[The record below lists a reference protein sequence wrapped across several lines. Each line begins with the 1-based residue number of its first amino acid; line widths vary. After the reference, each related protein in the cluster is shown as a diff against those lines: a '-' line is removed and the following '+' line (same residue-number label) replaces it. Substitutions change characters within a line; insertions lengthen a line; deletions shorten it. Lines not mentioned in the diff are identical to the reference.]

1 MANAR
6 KKRNVITALTDED
19 DRTVE
24 HQAGLCDV
32 AKGSTCPRGGEELTV
47 ADFID
52 ASRGHWKVDMIRSFF
67 SAADVNR
74 ILSIHL
80 SRLDREDSL
89 IWKLSKDGRY
99 SVKSAYYHITE
110 NMVDNSHYKVQG
122 DWKTLWKL
130 KVPNCVK
137 LFLWRLLRGC
147 LPTRMNLQRKGVSCP
162 ATCAFCESALEN
174 EWHVFFGCMNSI
186 VCWQKAGMWQ
196 LLEQP
201 VSVSEGFQETAFFLL
216 SSLQYNM
223 KHKFAMVLWSLWK
236 QRNEKVWEGVQRATS
251 KVVTRAQE
259 AFTDW
264 NCVKSCDQNG
274 FGVGLCLRDDKG
286 QYIKSK
292 VLYHHGS
299 PPPREAEALGLLD
312 ALSWLGELGML
323 EIEQTLPDWR
333 DQFLSYK
340 DLKKQL
346 KLIAPK
352 DPSSERRRS
361 DEGEVTKEV
370 NDFLR
375 LLELEIEKFN
385 AFFVEKEEE
394 YVITWKELQ
403 DKVAWAKNSDV
414 ELMSVGREI
423 VDLHGE
429 MVLLENYS
437 ALNYTGLVKII
448 KKYDKRTGALLRLPF
463 IQDVLNQPF
472 FKIDVLNKLVKEC
485 EMMLSIIFPKS
496 GPLGPSLSTSEDF
509 DEDACGSMTGNENRE
524 TLEQVPKELAEIQNM
539 ENMFIKLTTSALHT
553 LKEIRG
559 GSSTVSIYSLPPLHN
574 EAMVED

>member
-174 EWHVFFGCMNSI
+174 EWHVFFGCMNNI
-186 VCWQKAGMWQ
+186 ACWQKAGD
-196 LLEQP
+196 
-201 VSVSEGFQETAFFLL
+201 S
-216 SSLQYNM
+216 
-223 KHKFAMVLWSLWK
+223 
-236 QRNEKVWEGVQRATS
+236 
-251 KVVTRAQE
+251 
-259 AFTDW
+259 
-264 NCVKSCDQNG
+264 
-274 FGVGLCLRDDKG
+274 
-286 QYIKSK
+286 
-292 VLYHHGS
+292 
-299 PPPREAEALGLLD
+299 
-312 ALSWLGELGML
+312 
-323 EIEQTLPDWR
+323 
-333 DQFLSYK
+333 
-340 DLKKQL
+340 
-346 KLIAPK
+346 
-352 DPSSERRRS
+352 
-361 DEGEVTKEV
+361 
-370 NDFLR
+370 
-375 LLELEIEKFN
+375 
-385 AFFVEKEEE
+385 
-394 YVITWKELQ
+394 
-403 DKVAWAKNSDV
+403 
-414 ELMSVGREI
+414 
-423 VDLHGE
+423 
-429 MVLLENYS
+429 
-437 ALNYTGLVKII
+437 
-448 KKYDKRTGALLRLPF
+448 
-463 IQDVLNQPF
+463 
-472 FKIDVLNKLVKEC
+472 
-485 EMMLSIIFPKS
+485 IFPV
-496 GPLGPSLSTSEDF
+496 EF
-509 DEDACGSMTGNENRE
+509 
-524 TLEQVPKELAEIQNM
+524 
-539 ENMFIKLTTSALHT
+539 
-553 LKEIRG
+553 
-559 GSSTVSIYSLPPLHN
+559 PPI
-574 EAMVED
+574 

>member
-1 MANAR
+1 MQSH
-6 KKRNVITALTDED
+6 VS
-19 DRTVE
+19 
-24 HQAGLCDV
+24 
-32 AKGSTCPRGGEELTV
+32 STYPRGGEETV

-52 ASRGHWKVDMIRSFF
+52 ASRGHWKVDMTRSFF

-147 LPTRMNLQRKGVSCP
+147 LPTRMNLQCKGVSCP

-186 VCWQKAGMWQ
+186 ACWQKAGMWQ

-236 QRNEKVWEGVQRATS
+236 QRNEKVWEGVGITS
-251 KVVTRAQE
+251 VVVTSHNFCWFPPQAGR
-259 AFTDW
+259 
-264 NCVKSCDQNG
+264 VKCNVDAALFADQNG

-299 PPPREAEALGLLD
+299 PPPREAEALDLLD

-323 EIEQTLPDWR
+323 EVDIELDC
-333 DQFLSYK
+333 
-340 DLKKQL
+340 
-346 KLIAPK
+346 
-352 DPSSERRRS
+352 
-361 DEGEVTKEV
+361 KEV
-370 NDFLR
+370 
-375 LLELEIEKFN
+375 
-385 AFFVEKEEE
+385 
-394 YVITWKELQ
+394 
-403 DKVAWAKNSDV
+403 
-414 ELMSVGREI
+414 
-423 VDLHGE
+423 VDALHGE
-429 MVLLENYS
+429 AGS
-437 ALNYTGLVKII
+437 LNEFGDILNTTNNDCNDSFCSRLV
-448 KKYDKRTGALLRLPF
+448 
-463 IQDVLNQPF
+463 
-472 FKIDVLNKLVKEC
+472 
-485 EMMLSIIFPKS
+485 
-496 GPLGPSLSTSEDF
+496 
-509 DEDACGSMTGNENRE
+509 
-524 TLEQVPKELAEIQNM
+524 
-539 ENMFIKLTTSALHT
+539 
-553 LKEIRG
+553 
-559 GSSTVSIYSLPPLHN
+559 
-574 EAMVED
+574 

>member
-1 MANAR
+1 MQSH
-6 KKRNVITALTDED
+6 VS
-19 DRTVE
+19 
-24 HQAGLCDV
+24 
-32 AKGSTCPRGGEELTV
+32 STCPRGGEELTV

-186 VCWQKAGMWQ
+186 ACWQKAGMWQ

-201 VSVSEGFQETAFFLL
+201 VSVSEGFQETTFFLL

-251 KVVTRAQE
+251 EVVTRAQE

-264 NCVKSCDQNG
+264 NCVKSCDEVGITSVVTSHNFCWFPPQAGRVKCNVDAALFADQNG

-323 EIEQTLPDWR
+323 EVDIELDC
-333 DQFLSYK
+333 
-340 DLKKQL
+340 
-346 KLIAPK
+346 
-352 DPSSERRRS
+352 
-361 DEGEVTKEV
+361 KEV
-370 NDFLR
+370 
-375 LLELEIEKFN
+375 
-385 AFFVEKEEE
+385 
-394 YVITWKELQ
+394 
-403 DKVAWAKNSDV
+403 
-414 ELMSVGREI
+414 
-423 VDLHGE
+423 VDALHGE
-429 MVLLENYS
+429 AGS
-437 ALNYTGLVKII
+437 LNE
-448 KKYDKRTGALLRLPF
+448 F
-463 IQDVLNQPF
+463 
-472 FKIDVLNKLVKEC
+472 
-485 EMMLSIIFPKS
+485 
-496 GPLGPSLSTSEDF
+496 ED
-509 DEDACGSMTGNENRE
+509 
-524 TLEQVPKELAEIQNM
+524 
-539 ENMFIKLTTSALHT
+539 
-553 LKEIRG
+553 
-559 GSSTVSIYSLPPLHN
+559 IYSLLFIY
-574 EAMVED
+574 

>member
-1 MANAR
+1 MEELRGCHDIDSIQRYNMLHDKMNCLIMQEEAFWKQRAKVFWLREGDGNTRFFHAMANAR

-32 AKGSTCPRGGEELTV
+32 AKSSTCPRGGEELTV

-52 ASRGHWKVDMIRSFF
+52 TSRGHWKVDMIRSFF

-186 VCWQKAGMWQ
+186 ACWQKAGMWQ

-251 KVVTRAQE
+251 EVVTRAQE

-264 NCVKSCDQNG
+264 NCVKSCGEVGITSVVTSHNFCWFPPQAGRVKCNVDAALFADQNG

-286 QYIKSK
+286 QYIKSN

-323 EIEQTLPDWR
+323 EVDIELDC
-333 DQFLSYK
+333 
-340 DLKKQL
+340 
-346 KLIAPK
+346 
-352 DPSSERRRS
+352 
-361 DEGEVTKEV
+361 KEV
-370 NDFLR
+370 
-375 LLELEIEKFN
+375 
-385 AFFVEKEEE
+385 
-394 YVITWKELQ
+394 
-403 DKVAWAKNSDV
+403 
-414 ELMSVGREI
+414 
-423 VDLHGE
+423 VDALHGE
-429 MVLLENYS
+429 AGS
-437 ALNYTGLVKII
+437 LNEF
-448 KKYDKRTGALLRLPF
+448 DK
-463 IQDVLNQPF
+463 
-472 FKIDVLNKLVKEC
+472 
-485 EMMLSIIFPKS
+485 
-496 GPLGPSLSTSEDF
+496 
-509 DEDACGSMTGNENRE
+509 
-524 TLEQVPKELAEIQNM
+524 
-539 ENMFIKLTTSALHT
+539 
-553 LKEIRG
+553 
-559 GSSTVSIYSLPPLHN
+559 
-574 EAMVED
+574 

>member
-1 MANAR
+1 MQSH
-6 KKRNVITALTDED
+6 VS
-19 DRTVE
+19 
-24 HQAGLCDV
+24 
-32 AKGSTCPRGGEELTV
+32 STCPRGGEELTV

-186 VCWQKAGMWQ
+186 ACWQKAGMWQ

-201 VSVSEGFQETAFFLL
+201 VSVSEA
-216 SSLQYNM
+216 
-223 KHKFAMVLWSLWK
+223 
-236 QRNEKVWEGVQRATS
+236 ATS
-251 KVVTRAQE
+251 EVVTRAQE

-264 NCVKSCDQNG
+264 NCVKSCGEVGITSVVTSHNFCWFPPQAGRVKCNVDAALFADQND

-323 EIEQTLPDWR
+323 EVDIELDC
-333 DQFLSYK
+333 
-340 DLKKQL
+340 
-346 KLIAPK
+346 
-352 DPSSERRRS
+352 
-361 DEGEVTKEV
+361 KEV
-370 NDFLR
+370 
-375 LLELEIEKFN
+375 
-385 AFFVEKEEE
+385 
-394 YVITWKELQ
+394 
-403 DKVAWAKNSDV
+403 
-414 ELMSVGREI
+414 
-423 VDLHGE
+423 VDALHGE
-429 MVLLENYS
+429 AGS
-437 ALNYTGLVKII
+437 LNEFGM
-448 KKYDKRTGALLRLPF
+448 
-463 IQDVLNQPF
+463 
-472 FKIDVLNKLVKEC
+472 C
-485 EMMLSIIFPKS
+485 
-496 GPLGPSLSTSEDF
+496 
-509 DEDACGSMTGNENRE
+509 
-524 TLEQVPKELAEIQNM
+524 
-539 ENMFIKLTTSALHT
+539 
-553 LKEIRG
+553 
-559 GSSTVSIYSLPPLHN
+559 
-574 EAMVED
+574 